1 MLEGEWDEKVYQ
13 QFSYYDGLVYEVI
26 KKYENTYLDDTV
38 CGPFLKKRV
47 DVHTQILKEMQPLI
61 KKRQDGERL
70 LNKEQLWLESA
81 GQKIWEE
88 LVR

>member
-1 MLEGEWDEKVYQ
+1 
-13 QFSYYDGLVYEVI
+13 YDGLVYEVI
-26 KKYENTYLDDTV
+26 KKYETTQQGDAV
-38 CGPFLKKRV
+38 WGPALKKRL
-47 DVHTQILKEMQPLI
+47 DVHTQIFKEMQPLI

-70 LNKEQLWLESA
+70 SNKEQLWLESA